1 MKITK
6 MVAAFVLIAALVLGG
21 CTETDSEENTT
32 PAPFNGTATLEIP
45 ASQGELTSTPEIV
58 DGVDATASPDAM
70 ATLDSTGTPET
81 TDTTGTPE
89 GTVTTE
95 TPEASDTTGTPEAT
109 DTTGTPEAMGT
120 VEPTPT
126 GNAMFTPTPTGTVV
140 VPVAGEDT
148 QNLETLQSAYE
159 QIYAQVNPSVVYIE
173 VVASSSNGN
182 VSSGSARGSGSGFV
196 WDTEGHVVTNNH
208 VVDGATAV
216 TVTFVDG
223 TILAANIVG
232 QDPNADLAVLELT
245 DPSPEL
251 LHPVT
256 MGDSTKVKVGQIAIA
271 IGNPFGLAGSMSEG
285 IISAL
290 ARSLPVE
297 ASNGNPNNPTRGIY
311 NIPNIIQTDAAINPG
326 NSGGVLVN
334 LRGEVIGV
342 TTAIASPSQSNAGIG
357 FVIPSEIVIKV
368 VPDLIATGSYAHPW
382 LGVTGR
388 SMGPDAAGVMDL
400 PVTQRGALIVAVTP
414 GGPAAAAGL
423 QPTLVDNSTGSV
435 TRVGDIITAING
447 QPVLD
452 FEDLSSYVFLQTK
465 PGDVITLTV
474 LRDGEEETI
483 EVTLGTLPTP

>member
-1 MKITK
+1 MKTTK
-6 MVAAFVLIAALVLGG
+6 MVGAFVLIAALLLGG
-21 CTETDSEENTT
+21 CAGIDLDSEDNATA
-32 PAPFNGTATLEIP
+32 APFNETMTLEIT
-45 ASQGELTSTPEIV
+45 ASQDEMTSTPEIV
-58 DGVDATASPDAM
+58 GGVDTTATPEAM
-70 ATLDSTGTPET
+70 TTLDTTGTPEVLDTTGTPGSMDSTGTPEAM
-81 TDTTGTPE
+81 D
-89 GTVTTE
+89 
-95 TPEASDTTGTPEAT
+95 S
-109 DTTGTPEAMGT
+109 TGTPEAMAT
-120 VEPTPT
+120 LKPTPT

-140 VPVAGEDT
+140 VPVTGEDT
-148 QNLETLQSAYE
+148 GNLETLQSAYE

-182 VSSGSARGSGSGFV
+182 VNSGSARPSGSGFV

-208 VVDGATAV
+208 VVDGATAI

-223 TILAANIVG
+223 KILAANVVG

-245 DPSPEL
+245 DPSSEL

-297 ASNGNPNNPTRGIY
+297 ASNGNPNNPARGIY

-357 FVIPSEIVIKV
+357 FVIPSEIVTKV
-368 VPDLIATGSYAHPW
+368 VPDLISTGSYAHPW

-388 SMGPDAAGVMDL
+388 SMGPDAAGLMNL
-400 PVTQRGALIVAVTP
+400 AVTQRGALIVAVTP

-435 TRVGDIITAING
+435 TKVGDIITAING

-474 LRDGEEETI
+474 MRDGKEQTV
-483 EVTLGTLPTP
+483 EVTLGNLPTP